1 MHARLSPIERTVK
14 IENNEVIEHND
25 LSAPPPRTDTHTHRQ
40 KKNIDGE
47 ETVNMYNKYDV
58 KTRVVW

>member
-25 LSAPPPRTDTHTHRQ
+25 FSAPPPLAQTHIHTD